1 MNSLKALKD
10 LTYGITGEEC
20 ASFLGYRTPA
30 AKQHFKK
37 ARDTHMVTNYYIP
50 DLATY
55 IFFSYDQQFLSLVT
69 FVCPDRVWHLHLT
82 DIFFFT
88 IPMTLFISVSDQDP
102 YPQGSASF
110 GRIRILS
117 SRLISTDLK
126 IFLIVIDPNVKAVE
140 AMMIEANACVQAC
153 FGQYILEE
161 LNNNNVS

>member
-1 MNSLKALKD
+1 
-10 LTYGITGEEC
+10 
-20 ASFLGYRTPA
+20 
-30 AKQHFKK
+30 
-37 ARDTHMVTNYYIP
+37 
-50 DLATY
+50 
-55 IFFSYDQQFLSLVT
+55 
-69 FVCPDRVWHLHLT
+69 
-82 DIFFFT
+82 
-88 IPMTLFISVSDQDP
+88 MTLFISVSDQDP